1 MPPVSQSR
9 SLARCTYGDGMTGT
23 SSDHSVSQRAWLL
36 FGAMC
41 VIWGIPYLLIRV
53 AVREVSP
60 EFLVLARTGL
70 AALLLVPIAAT
81 RGELR
86 PLLRH
91 RTALLIFTA
100 VEIAIPW
107 LFLASAEQHLS
118 SSLAGLLIAA
128 VPLVGAVVVWATGG
142 RDGLDRIGAVGLL
155 VGFAGVAAIVGVDVG
170 GASIRPLL
178 EMAVVVVCYAV
189 GPIILARYLSDAPA
203 LGVIAASLAMT
214 AVVYVPIAAFSFPTT
229 MPAGR
234 VVASLV
240 TLALVCTALA
250 FLLFFALIG
259 EMGPV
264 RATVITYV
272 NPAVAA
278 VLGVTI
284 LDERFTVSMGVGFAL
299 VLVGSV
305 LATRRGRKAAP
316 PVPQPAEA
324 GGAATALADR

>member
-1 MPPVSQSR
+1 
-9 SLARCTYGDGMTGT
+9 MTGT
-23 SSDHSVSQRAWLL
+23 SSDHAVSQRAWLL

-70 AALLLVPIAAT
+70 AALLLVPIAAF

-91 RTALLIFTA
+91 RTALLVFTA

-107 LFLASAEQHLS
+107 FFLSSAEQHLS

-128 VPLVGAVVVWATGG
+128 VPLVGAVIVWAMGWDRLG
-142 RDGLDRIGAVGLL
+142 RVAVVGLL
-155 VGFAGVAAIVGVDVG
+155 VGFAGVAAIVGVDVA
-170 GASIRPLL
+170 GAGMRPLL
-178 EMAVVVVCYAV
+178 EMAVVVVGYAV
-189 GPIILARYLSDAPA
+189 GPILLARYLDDAPG
-203 LGVIAASLAMT
+203 LGVIAASLALT
-214 AVVYVPIAAFSFPTT
+214 TVVYVPIAAFSFPST

-234 VVASLV
+234 VVASMV
-240 TLALVCTALA
+240 ALALVCTALA

-259 EMGPV
+259 EIGPV

-284 LDERFTVSMGVGFAL
+284 LNEHFTVSMGVGFAL

-305 LATRRGRKAAP
+305 LATRRGAAAGRA
-316 PVPQPAEA
+316 VQPAAES